1 MRLPRISGF
10 DQEAFEK
17 YFKNTGWLMLAR
29 VGSLAIKFLVNTFA
43 LSSYLGTRQFGIL
56 NYPTALVAFFLA
68 IAALGLDG
76 FVTRELLSNPN
87 KKDTLLGTS
96 FWMRFIA
103 GFSVIPLIYIAYAV
117 ANHLKPLET
126 PFYYV
131 LIVAFTTVIQSV
143 NIIDSFF
150 QAKVQAKRIMYINV
164 VGNVISAIIKLLFI
178 LLKLPL
184 IWFVYSLVF
193 DAALIAVGY
202 IITYQNSGNSIYKWK
217 FDSSVATYLVKYSW
231 PLAFSAILGT
241 IYMKI
246 DQVMIPIYLK
256 TSELGIY
263 STVANLSES
272 WYFIPVAIVTSV
284 FPAIMHARK
293 TDIVRYKKR
302 LQNMYDLMVVISMS
316 IAIFMTFASKFIYHI
331 AYARH
336 PEFWTGAPVL
346 AVHVWAG
353 IFVFLGSAS
362 GQYLIAE
369 GYTKMAML
377 RTGAGAIVNIVLNI
391 FWLPKY
397 GILGAAYATLAA
409 YGIATFFIV
418 LIPKTRE
425 QGLMML
431 RSLFL
436 ISLFQKIFK
445 H

>member
-1 MRLPRISGF
+1 MRIPGIPGF

-17 YFKNTGWLMLAR
+17 YFKNTGWLMAAR

-43 LSSYLGTRQFGIL
+43 LSNYLGTKQFGIL

-76 FVTRELLSNPN
+76 FVTRELLSHPE

-96 FWMRFIA
+96 FWMRLVA
-103 GFSVIPLIYIAYAV
+103 GFSVIPLIFIAYTV
-117 ANHLKPLET
+117 ANHLKPLDT

-131 LIVAFTTVIQSV
+131 FVVAFTAVIQSV

-150 QAKVQAKRIMYINV
+150 QSKVQAKKIMYINV
-164 VGNVISAIIKLLFI
+164 VGNVVSAIIKLSFI

-193 DAALIAVGY
+193 DAAIIAIGY
-202 IITYQNSGNSIYKWK
+202 IITYNNSGNHISKWK
-217 FDSSVATYLVKYSW
+217 FESPVAGYLIKYSW
-231 PLAFSAILGT
+231 PLAFSAILSSL
-241 IYMKI
+241 YMKI
-246 DQVMIPIYLK
+246 DQVMIPVYLK

-263 STVANLSES
+263 STVAGLSES

-284 FPAIMHARK
+284 FPAIMNARN
-293 TDIVRYKKR
+293 TDMARYKTR
-302 LQNMYDLMVVISMS
+302 LQNMYDLMVVISVS
-316 IAIFMTFASKFIYHI
+316 IAIFMTFASKFIYHV

-353 IFVFLGSAS
+353 VFVFLGSAS

-369 GYTKMAML
+369 GYTKMSML

-391 FWLPKY
+391 FLLPKY

-418 LIPKTRE
+418 FIPKTRE
-425 QGLMML
+425 QGLLML

-436 ISLFQKIFK
+436 ISLFQKIIK
-445 H
+445 R

>member
-1 MRLPRISGF
+1 MRIPGIPGF
-10 DQEAFEK
+10 DQEAFSK
-17 YFKNTGWLMLAR
+17 YLKNTGWLMSAR
-29 VGSLAIKFLVNTFA
+29 VGSLAIKFLINTFA

-56 NYPTALVAFFLA
+56 NYPTALMAFFLA

-76 FVTRELLSNPN
+76 FVTRELLNDPG

-96 FWMRFIA
+96 FWMRLIA
-103 GFSVIPLIYIAYAV
+103 GFAIIPLVYIAYTI
-117 ANHLKPLET
+117 ANHLNPLDT
-126 PFYYV
+126 PFSYV
-131 LIVAFTTVIQSV
+131 FIVSFTAVIQSA

-150 QAKVQAKRIMYINV
+150 QATVKAKKIMYINV
-164 VGNVISAIIKLLFI
+164 TGNVLSAIIKLCFI

-193 DAALIAVGY
+193 DAILIAAGY
-202 IITYQNSGNSIYKWK
+202 IITYLNSGNHIFKWK
-217 FDSSVATYLVKYSW
+217 FDPSVAAYLIKHSW
-231 PLAFSAILGT
+231 PLAFAAILVT
-241 IYMKI
+241 LYMKI

-284 FPAIMHARK
+284 FPAIMHARN
-293 TDIVRYKKR
+293 TDIARYKKR

-316 IAIFMTFASKFIYHI
+316 IAIFMTFASKLIYHL

-336 PEFWTGAPVL
+336 PEFWSGAPVL

-353 IFVFLGSAS
+353 VFVFLGSAS

-369 GYTKMAML
+369 GYTKMSML
-377 RTGAGAIVNIVLNI
+377 RTGVGAVVNIVLNI

-418 LIPKTRE
+418 FIPKTRE
-425 QGLMML
+425 QGVMML

-436 ISLFQKIFK
+436 FSLFQKLIK
-445 H
+445 R

>member
-1 MRLPRISGF
+1 M
-10 DQEAFEK
+10 A
-17 YFKNTGWLMLAR
+17 AR
-29 VGSLAIKFLVNTFA
+29 VGSLAIKFIVNTFA
-43 LSSYLGTRQFGIL
+43 LSSYLGTKQFGIL

-76 FVTRELLSNPN
+76 FVTRELLNEPE

-96 FWMRFIA
+96 FWMRLIA
-103 GFSVIPLIYIAYAV
+103 GFAVIPLVLVAYKI
-117 ANHLKPLET
+117 ANHLNPLDT
-126 PFYYV
+126 PLYYV
-131 LIVAFTTVIQSV
+131 FIVAFTASIQSV

-150 QAKVQAKRIMYINV
+150 QAKVQAKKIMYINV
-164 VGNVISAIIKLLFI
+164 SGNIISAIVKLIFI

-193 DAALIAVGY
+193 DAALIALGY
-202 IITYQNSGNSIYKWK
+202 IISYQNSGNSIYKWK
-217 FDSSVATYLVKYSW
+217 FNSSVAGFLIKHSW
-231 PLAFSAILGT
+231 PLAFSAILVSL
-241 IYMKI
+241 YMKI

-256 TSELGIY
+256 TSQLGIY

-284 FPAIMHARK
+284 FPAIMHARN
-293 TDIVRYKKR
+293 TDPIRYKKR

-331 AYARH
+331 AYSKH

-353 IFVFLGSAS
+353 VFVFLGSAS

-369 GYTKMAML
+369 GYTKMSML
-377 RTGAGAIVNIVLNI
+377 RTGVGAVVNIVLNI

-418 LIPKTRE
+418 FIPKTRE
-425 QGLMML
+425 QGLLMFK
-431 RSLFL
+431 SLFL
-436 ISLFQKIFK
+436 ISLAQKIIK
-445 H
+445 K

>member
-1 MRLPRISGF
+1 MRIPGIPGF
-10 DQEAFEK
+10 DQEALEK
-17 YFKNTGWLMLAR
+17 YFKNTGWLMAAR

-43 LSSYLGTRQFGIL
+43 LSSYLGTKQFGIL
-56 NYPTALVAFFLA
+56 NYPTALTAFFLA

-76 FVTRELLSNPN
+76 FVTRELLGNPG

-96 FWMRFIA
+96 FWMRLVA
-103 GFSVIPLIYIAYAV
+103 GFAVIPLIFLAYTI
-117 ANHLKPLET
+117 ANHLKPLDT

-131 LIVAFTTVIQSV
+131 FIVAFTAIIQSV

-150 QAKVQAKRIMYINV
+150 QSKVQAKKIMYINV
-164 VGNVISAIIKLLFI
+164 TGNVVSAIIKLSFI

-193 DAALIAVGY
+193 DAAIIAIGY
-202 IITYQNSGNSIYKWK
+202 IITYNNSGNHISKWK
-217 FDSSVATYLVKYSW
+217 FDRTVATHLIKYSW
-231 PLAFSAILGT
+231 PLAFSAILGSL
-241 IYMKI
+241 YMKI

-263 STVANLSES
+263 STVASLSES

-284 FPAIMHARK
+284 FPAIMNARN
-293 TDIVRYKKR
+293 TDISRYKKR

-316 IAIFMTFASKFIYHI
+316 IAIFMTFSSKLIYHI
-331 AYARH
+331 AYAKH

-353 IFVFLGSAS
+353 VFVFLGTAS
-362 GQYLIAE
+362 SQYLIAE
-369 GYTKMAML
+369 GYTKMSML

-391 FWLPKY
+391 IWLPKY

-409 YGIATFFIV
+409 YGTATFFIV
-418 LIPKTRE
+418 FIPKTRE
-425 QGLMML
+425 QGLLML

-436 ISLFQKIFK
+436 ISLFKKIIK
-445 H
+445 R